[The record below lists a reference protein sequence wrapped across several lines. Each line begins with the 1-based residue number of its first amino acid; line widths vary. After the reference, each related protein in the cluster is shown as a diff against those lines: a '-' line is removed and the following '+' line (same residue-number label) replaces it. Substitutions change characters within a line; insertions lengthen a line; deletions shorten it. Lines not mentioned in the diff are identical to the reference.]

1 MSLGLVRHILKYG
14 VIAVVLIVFYSHT
27 AISTEAGPA
36 IYTSIHEIP
45 YNKVALL
52 LGTSPYVRGGTIN
65 RYFSNRIEA
74 AAHLFESGKVSYILA
89 SGDNRHH
96 SYNEPKAMRE
106 ALIRLGVPG
115 DAIVLDHA
123 GLSTLDSVIRT
134 RRVFLQE
141 SVTIVSQRFHL
152 ERAVYIAAHNGL
164 EAVGYSAT
172 DVTGPSGVQ
181 TKVREYFAR
190 VKALFDVHVLSSEPE
205 DLGEHIFIP

>member
-1 MSLGLVRHILKYG
+1 
-14 VIAVVLIVFYSHT
+14 
-27 AISTEAGPA
+27 
-36 IYTSIHEIP
+36 
-45 YNKVALL
+45 
-52 LGTSPYVRGGTIN
+52 
-65 RYFSNRIEA
+65 
-74 AAHLFESGKVSYILA
+74 
-89 SGDNRHH
+89 
-96 SYNEPKAMRE
+96 MRE
-106 ALIRLGVPG
+106 ALIRLGVPD

-134 RRVFLQE
+134 RRVFLQQ

-152 ERAVYIAAHNGL
+152 ERAVYIASHNGL